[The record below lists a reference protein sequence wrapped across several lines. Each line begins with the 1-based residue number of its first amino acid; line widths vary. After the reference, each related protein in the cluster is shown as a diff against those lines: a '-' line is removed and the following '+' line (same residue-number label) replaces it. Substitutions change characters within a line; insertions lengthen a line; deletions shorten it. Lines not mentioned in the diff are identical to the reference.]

1 MLRGRFWLFLS
12 VEDCGVEIFVN
23 IKERNRMDATEIK
36 ELFEEVKSMYALDIL
51 ELKTEL
57 FLSNC
62 EIRESVISVLI
73 MVEAIKQMLALKWI
87 CTSEE
92 MGSLSKKVKELP
104 EFKKVLDVIQKR
116 YSVLSTTK
124 RCF

>member
-1 MLRGRFWLFLS
+1 
-12 VEDCGVEIFVN
+12 
-23 IKERNRMDATEIK
+23 MDATEIK
-36 ELFEEVKSMYALDIL
+36 ELFEEVESMYALNIL

-73 MVEAIKQMLALKWI
+73 MVEAIKQMLALKGI

-104 EFKKVLDVIQKR
+104 EFKKVLDEIQKR